1 MASDADIN
9 STQWA
14 ALIALFLVLL
24 VPIAVALA
32 WWFKQRYA
40 RAIVRLQASV
50 AGASAAPAAARPVD
64 SESPSANSAPGAPP
78 LVIQVVAAASIKST
92 GDDPTAPARRLRRR
106 VLWVQFT
113 AGLVYWFS
121 LLLASATALAF
132 YSAVMQEPESN
143 QTGSA
148 LASTAMFLAVM
159 FVPPLLAWSLQAG
172 TRQSVAWW
180 IVVAGSVAVALGLAL
195 QGQGIVAALAAPAVL
210 SALGLMLTAF
220 LRPSVR
226 GAGPPLVAAMIVGFL
241 VFSAFSMVAV
251 AMDDGSSG
259 DDWGSWVEILAA
271 IGVLLAV
278 TALSAWVGW
287 RMLLRISRRYTIKR
301 FSELQLALGSYWGLM
316 TLIVLASLMA
326 LAFEEKTGG
335 VMEWFGLAVVLL
347 WLGWRVAQRLV
358 LRWAVRRA
366 APAGSPLLLL
376 RVFKPSGRSEAFMD
390 RFLAR
395 WRFAAPVWMIAGPD
409 LAGALMEPDEFFAY
423 LRRSLADRFISDAG
437 QIPER
442 LAGLD
447 GERDPDGRFRV
458 SELFCANS
466 TWQPVVLAMIERAG
480 VILLDLREYTAGRAG
495 TRYELL
501 ELLRRA
507 PLGRVLFL
515 SDEAGDA
522 PQLRG
527 IINEAWQAVGRR
539 SGQTVRIV
547 QLKSES
553 DAELEGLFRVTAQ
566 ADGPDSTTSRRSTP

>member
-1 MASDADIN
+1 MANDTDIN

-14 ALIALFLVLL
+14 ALIALFLVFL

-50 AGASAAPAAARPVD
+50 AGASAASAAAAQVDSATPAADRA
-64 SESPSANSAPGAPP
+64 STAPP
-78 LVIQVVAAASIKST
+78 LVIQVMPAASIT
-92 GDDPTAPARRLRRR
+92 AQGDDPTAPARRLRRR
-106 VLWVQFT
+106 VLWSQFT
-113 AGLVYWFS
+113 LGLMYWLS
-121 LLLASATALAF
+121 LLFTSAIGLAY
-132 YSAVMQEPESN
+132 YSAMLQEPEIMES
-143 QTGSA
+143 GSSF
-148 LASTAMFLAVM
+148 ASTMMFLAVM
-159 FVPPLLAWSLQAG
+159 LVPPLLAWSLQAG
-172 TRQSVAWW
+172 TRQSMAWW
-180 IVVAGSVAVALGLAL
+180 IVVAGSIAVAIGLAL
-195 QGQGIVAALAAPAVL
+195 SGHGIVAALAAPAVL

-241 VFSAFSMVAV
+241 VFSAFSMIAV
-251 AMDDGSSG
+251 ALDDGSS
-259 DDWGSWVEILAA
+259 DDMGSWIEI
-271 IGVLLAV
+271 LLAV
-278 TALSAWVGW
+278 GLLLALTALSAWVAW
-287 RMLLRISRRYTIKR
+287 RSLLRISRRYTKKR

-316 TLIVLASLMA
+316 TLIVLACVMA
-326 LAFEEKTGG
+326 LAFEEKTGAA
-335 VMEWFGLAVVLL
+335 MEWVGLFVVLQ
-347 WLGWRVAQRLV
+347 WLAWRVAQRLA

-366 APAGSPLLLL
+366 EPARPSLLLL

-466 TWQPVVLAMIERAG
+466 TWKPVVLAMIDRAG
-480 VILLDLREYTAGRAG
+480 VILLDLREYSAGRAG
-495 TRYELL
+495 TRFELL
-501 ELLRRA
+501 ELLRGA
-507 PLGRVLFL
+507 PLERVLFL

-527 IINEAWQAVGRR
+527 IIDEAWQAVGRR

-547 QLKSES
+547 QLQGET
-553 DAELEGLFRVTAQ
+553 DAELDGLFRMAAQ
-566 ADGPDSTTSRRSTP
+566 ADGTASTAS

>member
-1 MASDADIN
+1 MTNDTDVN
-9 STQWA
+9 STQWMA
-14 ALIALFLVLL
+14 IIALFLVLL

-40 RAIVRLQASV
+40 RAVVRLQASV
-50 AGASAAPAAARPVD
+50 AGASVAPAIAGRVGSATAVAERA
-64 SESPSANSAPGAPP
+64 PSAPP
-78 LVIQVVAAASIKST
+78 LVIQSIPAASIKAA
-92 GDDPTAPARRLRRR
+92 GADPTAPARRLRRR

-113 AGLVYWFS
+113 LGLVYWFS
-121 LLLASATALAF
+121 LLLTSAIGLAY
-132 YSAVMQEPESN
+132 YSAMMQEPET
-143 QTGSA
+143 TGGSS
-148 LASTAMFLAVM
+148 LASTIMFLPVL

-172 TRQSVAWW
+172 TRQAVAWW
-180 IVVAGSVAVALGLAL
+180 IVVIGSIAVATGLAL
-195 QGQGIVAALAAPAVL
+195 SGNGIVAALAAPAVL

-251 AMDDGSSG
+251 ALDDGSS
-259 DDWGSWVEILAA
+259 DDMGSWVEILVA
-271 IGVLLAV
+271 IGLLLALA
-278 TALSAWVGW
+278 ALSGWVGW
-287 RMLLRISRRYTIKR
+287 RMLLRISRRYTKKR

-316 TLIVLASLMA
+316 TLIILACVMV
-326 LAFEEKTGG
+326 LAFEEKTGAA
-335 VMEWFGLAVVLL
+335 MEWVGLFVVLQ
-347 WLGWRVAQRLV
+347 WLAWRVAQRLA

-366 APAGSPLLLL
+366 APPRSPLLLL

-395 WRFAAPVWMIAGPD
+395 WRFAAPVWMIGGPD

-423 LRRSLADRFISDAG
+423 LRRALADRFISEAG

-442 LAGLD
+442 LAALD

-466 TWQPVVLAMIERAG
+466 TWQSAVLAMIDRAG
-480 VILLDLREYTAGRAG
+480 VILLDLREYTESRAG
-495 TRYELL
+495 TRFELM
-501 ELLRRA
+501 ELLRGA
-507 PLGRVLFL
+507 PLERVIFL

-522 PQLRG
+522 PRLRG
-527 IINEAWQAVGRR
+527 IIEEAWQAVGRR

-547 QLKSES
+547 QLQGES
-553 DAELEGLFRVTAQ
+553 DAELEGLFRVAAQ
-566 ADGPDSTTSRRSTP
+566 ADGSY

>member
-1 MASDADIN
+1 MANDADIN

-14 ALIALFLVLL
+14 ALIALFLVFL

-50 AGASAAPAAARPVD
+50 AGASAASAAAAQVDSATPAADRA
-64 SESPSANSAPGAPP
+64 STAPP
-78 LVIQVVAAASIKST
+78 LVIQVMPAASIKT
-92 GDDPTAPARRLRRR
+92 EGDDPTAPARRLRRR
-106 VLWVQFT
+106 VLWSQFT
-113 AGLVYWFS
+113 LGLMYWLS
-121 LLLASATALAF
+121 LLFTSAIGLAY
-132 YSAVMQEPESN
+132 YSAMLQEPEIMES
-143 QTGSA
+143 GSSF
-148 LASTAMFLAVM
+148 ASTMMFLAVM
-159 FVPPLLAWSLQAG
+159 LVPPLLAWSLQAG
-172 TRQSVAWW
+172 TRQSMAWW
-180 IVVAGSVAVALGLAL
+180 IVVAGSIAVAIGLAL
-195 QGQGIVAALAAPAVL
+195 SGHGIVAALAAPAVL

-241 VFSAFSMVAV
+241 VFSAFSMIAV
-251 AMDDGSSG
+251 ALDDGSG
-259 DDWGSWVEILAA
+259 DDMGSWIEILVAV
-271 IGVLLAV
+271 GLLLAL
-278 TALSAWVGW
+278 TALSAWVAW
-287 RMLLRISRRYTIKR
+287 RMLLRISRRYTKKR

-316 TLIVLASLMA
+316 TLIVLACVMA
-326 LAFEEKTGG
+326 LAFEEKTGAA
-335 VMEWFGLAVVLL
+335 MEWVGLFVVLQ
-347 WLGWRVAQRLV
+347 WLAWRVAQRLA

-366 APAGSPLLLL
+366 APARPSLLLL

-466 TWQPVVLAMIERAG
+466 IWKPVVLAMIERAG
-480 VILLDLREYTAGRAG
+480 VILLDLREYSAGRAG
-495 TRYELL
+495 TRFELL
-501 ELLRRA
+501 ELLRGA
-507 PLGRVLFL
+507 PLERVLFL

-527 IINEAWQAVGRR
+527 IIEEAWQAVGRR

-547 QLKSES
+547 QLQGET
-553 DAELEGLFRVTAQ
+553 DAELDGLFRMAAQ
-566 ADGPDSTTSRRSTP
+566 ADGSASTAS

>member
-1 MASDADIN
+1 MANDADVN

-14 ALIALFLVLL
+14 AIIALFLVLL

-40 RAIVRLQASV
+40 RAVVRLQASV
-50 AGASAAPAAARPVD
+50 AGASPALNTAGHV
-64 SESPSANSAPGAPP
+64 NSATPVVDRAATAPP
-78 LVIQVVAAASIKST
+78 LAIEIVPAGSIKAA
-92 GDDPTAPARRLRRR
+92 GADPTAPARRLRRR

-113 AGLVYWFS
+113 VGLVYWLS
-121 LLLASATALAF
+121 LLLTSAIGLAY
-132 YSAVMQEPESN
+132 YSAMMQEPET
-143 QTGSA
+143 TGGSS
-148 LASTAMFLAVM
+148 LASTMMFLPVL

-172 TRQSVAWW
+172 TRQAMAWW
-180 IVVAGSVAVALGLAL
+180 IVVGGSLSVATGLAL
-195 QGQGIVAALAAPAVL
+195 QGHGIVAALAAPAVL

-251 AMDDGSSG
+251 ALDDGSS
-259 DDWGSWVEILAA
+259 DDMGSWVEILVS
-271 IGVLLAV
+271 IGLLLAL
-278 TALSAWVGW
+278 TALSGWVGW
-287 RMLLRISRRYTIKR
+287 RMLLRISRRYTKKR

-316 TLIVLASLMA
+316 TLIVLASVMI
-326 LAFEEKTGG
+326 LAFEEKTGAA
-335 VMEWFGLAVVLL
+335 MEWVGLLVVLL
-347 WLGWRVAQRLV
+347 WLVWRVAQRLA

-366 APAGSPLLLL
+366 APARSPLLLL

-395 WRFAAPVWMIAGPD
+395 WRFAAPVWMIGGPD

-423 LRRSLADRFISDAG
+423 LRRNLGDRFISDAG

-466 TWQPVVLAMIERAG
+466 TWQVAVLAMIDRAG
-480 VILLDLREYTAGRAG
+480 VILIDLREYTESRAG
-495 TRYELL
+495 TRFELL
-501 ELLRRA
+501 ELLRGTS
-507 PLGRVLFL
+507 LERVLFL
-515 SDEAGDA
+515 SDEGGDA
-522 PQLRG
+522 PRLRG
-527 IINEAWQAVGRR
+527 IIEEAWRAVGRR

-547 QLKSES
+547 QLQGES

-566 ADGPDSTTSRRSTP
+566 ADGSQPMAS